1 MSDDDLPGDRDEL
14 EARLQVLQSAA
25 EGTLE
30 KTESG
35 FLMTHITLRP
45 KVVVADAGRIER
57 ARRILEKAEKLCLIS
72 NSMKTRV
79 ELVPEVTAA

>member
-1 MSDDDLPGDRDEL
+1 MTTFLAIAANSRL
-14 EARLQVLQSAA
+14 EFKSYESAA

-35 FLMTHITLRP
+35 FLMTRITLRP
-45 KVVVADAGRIER
+45 KIVVAEPGQIER
-57 ARRILEKAEKLCLIS
+57 ARRIVEKAEKLCLIS

-79 ELVPEVTAA
+79 ELVPEVTVA

>member
-1 MSDDDLPGDRDEL
+1 MD
-14 EARLQVLQSAA
+14 
-25 EGTLE
+25 

-35 FLMTHITLRP
+35 FLMTHITCARRWSSRTKP
-45 KVVVADAGRIER
+45 DQR

-79 ELVPEVTAA
+79 ELVPEVSRGG